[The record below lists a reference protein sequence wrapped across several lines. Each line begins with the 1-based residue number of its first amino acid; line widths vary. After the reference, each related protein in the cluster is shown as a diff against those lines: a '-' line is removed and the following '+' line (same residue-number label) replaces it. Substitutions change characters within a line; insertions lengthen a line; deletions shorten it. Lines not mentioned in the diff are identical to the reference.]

1 MSNIIY
7 ESQRGYDV
15 IPVVDVL
22 MKTREIFL
30 CNAVDSQSCSELI
43 KQMLFL
49 DRQEEQ
55 EEITLYINSQGG
67 EVQAGL
73 AVYDTIRMLQSSL
86 KTVCIGICASMGAII
101 YLAGDKREMME
112 HGKIMLHDPS
122 YSGEHNT
129 GGKKPAELQAELD
142 DLNRCRES
150 LAKIIAERTGKSI
163 EDIYE
168 ITANDTYYCA
178 EGAIK
183 YGLATKIL
191 KRGDKQ
197 NS

>member
-1 MSNIIY
+1 MANIIF
-7 ESQRGYDV
+7 ESQRGYDS
-15 IPVVDVL
+15 IPVDDVL

-49 DRQEEQ
+49 DRQEEH

-73 AVYDTIRMLQSSL
+73 AVYDAIRMLQSSL
-86 KTVCIGICASMGAII
+86 KTVCIGICASMGAVI
-101 YLAGDKREMME
+101 YLAGDNREMME

-168 ITANDTYYCA
+168 ITANDTYYSA
-178 EGAIK
+178 EDAIE